1 MDVFKYLVSSLKI
14 EVAGFLLGTS
24 SEGLVRVEELVVG
37 DNLDSSPYSF
47 KLEPYAIVKCYE
59 LARILNLEVVALIH
73 SHPAP
78 PYPSVKDRT
87 GMRLWPLPWI
97 IVDSMSMEFRAWVLK
112 QEDVEEVPIILTPH
126 TTVSGF
132 MKVL

>member
-1 MDVFKYLVSSLKI
+1 MNVFKYLVSSLRI

-24 SEGLVRVEELVVG
+24 SEDSVYVEELVVG

-47 KLEPYAIVKCYE
+47 KLEPYAIIKCYE

-78 PYPSVKDRT
+78 PYPSVKDRA
-87 GMRLWPLPWI
+87 GMKLWPIPWV
-97 IVDSMSMEFRAWVLK
+97 IVDSTSMEFRAWVLR
-112 QEDVEEVPIILTPH
+112 QEDVKEVPTII
-126 TTVSGF
+126 VSD
-132 MKVL
+132 

>member
-1 MDVFKYLVSSLKI
+1 MSVFKYLVSSLKI

-24 SEGLVRVEELVVG
+24 SESSVRVEELVVG

-47 KLEPYAIVKCYE
+47 KLEPYAIIKCYE

-78 PYPSVKDRT
+78 PYPSVKDIA
-87 GMRLWPLPWI
+87 GMRLWPIPWV
-97 IVDSMSMEFRAWVLK
+97 IVDSTSMEFKAWMLR
-112 QEDVEEVPIILTPH
+112 QDNVEEVSIIIA
-126 TTVSGF
+126 SD
-132 MKVL
+132 